1 MPLRLF
7 ERRYIDMLTRCL
19 KDGTGFGV
27 CLIQSGLDAGVPV
40 TPYPIGC
47 SVRIV
52 DFDQGS
58 DGLLH
63 ITIEGIQEFELL
75 SYAADSSEL
84 LVGEVEFFDQD
95 SPLEGSDA
103 IDLLSDKLDLIL
115 DFVEPNIRF
124 VERKLDDSDW
134 VCYRLLELL
143 PLAPQSRFEL
153 LNLRDNTARMD
164 ALAALRIELARR

>member
-7 ERRYIDMLTRCL
+7 ERRYIDMLTSCL

-27 CLIQSGLDAGVPV
+27 CLIESGLDAGQPAN
-40 TPYPIGC
+40 PYPIGC

-52 DFDQGS
+52 DFDQGD

-63 ITIEGIQEFELL
+63 ISIQGGREFKLL
-75 SYAADSSEL
+75 NHVVDDSEL

-95 SPLEGSDA
+95 APLQRSDS
-103 IDLLSDKLDLIL
+103 IDSLSEKLDLIL
-115 DFVEPNIRF
+115 DFVEPNSRF
-124 VERKLDDSDW
+124 AERKMDDPDW

-143 PLAPQSRFEL
+143 PLAPQSRYEL
-153 LNLRDNTARMD
+153 LKLQQNSDRVD

>member
-7 ERRYIDMLTRCL
+7 ERRYIDMLTSCL
-19 KDGTGFGV
+19 KNNTGFGV
-27 CLIQSGLDAGVPV
+27 CLIESGLDAGVPAK
-40 TPYPIGC
+40 PYPIGC

-52 DFDQGS
+52 DFDQGE

-63 ITIEGIQEFELL
+63 ISIKGDREFTLETH
-75 SYAADSSEL
+75 STDSSDL

-95 SPLEGSDA
+95 EPLASSDRIESLA
-103 IDLLSDKLDLIL
+103 DKLGLIL

-124 VERKLDDSDW
+124 EERKLDDPDW

-153 LNLRDNTARMD
+153 LNLQQNGARVD

>member
-19 KDGTGFGV
+19 KNNTGFGV
-27 CLIQSGLDAGVPV
+27 CLIESGLDAGAPAK
-40 TPYPIGC
+40 PYPIGC

-52 DFDQGS
+52 DFDQGP

-63 ITIEGIQEFELL
+63 ISIEGDREFRVLTHTIDDNELV
-75 SYAADSSEL
+75 
-84 LVGEVEFFDQD
+84 VGEVEFFDQCA
-95 SPLEGSDA
+95 PLESSDA
-103 IDLLSDKLDLIL
+103 IDSLSEKLVLIL

-124 VERKLDDSDW
+124 AERKVNEPDW

-153 LNLRDNTARMD
+153 LDLQQNSVRVD

>member
-7 ERRYIDMLTRCL
+7 ERRYIDMLTNCL
-19 KDGTGFGV
+19 KNNTGFGV
-27 CLIQSGLDAGVPV
+27 CLIESGRDAGAPAK
-40 TPYPIGC
+40 PYPIGC

-52 DFDQGS
+52 DFDQGE

-63 ITIEGIQEFELL
+63 IVIEGDREFILL
-75 SYAADSSEL
+75 THSIDSNDL
-84 LVGEVEFFDQD
+84 LVGEVEFFDQGE
-95 SPLEGSDA
+95 PLANSDQIA
-103 IDLLSDKLDLIL
+103 SLSDKLDLIL
-115 DFVEPNIRF
+115 DFVEPNIRIE
-124 VERKLDDSDW
+124 ERKLDDPDW

-153 LNLRDNTARMD
+153 LDLQHNSARVD

>member
-7 ERRYIDMLTRCL
+7 ERRYIDMLTNCL
-19 KDGTGFGV
+19 KNNTGFGV
-27 CLIQSGLDAGVPV
+27 CLIESGLDAGAPAK
-40 TPYPIGC
+40 PYPIGC

-63 ITIEGIQEFELL
+63 ISIEGEREFNLVTHSLDTNELV
-75 SYAADSSEL
+75 
-84 LVGEVEFFDQD
+84 VGEIEFFDQ
-95 SPLEGSDA
+95 SAPLESSDA
-103 IDLLSDKLDLIL
+103 VDSLSEKLELIL
-115 DFVEPNIRF
+115 DFVEPNTRF
-124 VERKLDDSDW
+124 AERKLKEPDW

-143 PLAPQSRFEL
+143 PLAPQTRFEL
-153 LNLRDNTARMD
+153 LDLQQNSARAN